1 MEMGADLFLDKPVQI
16 HATLFQRNQ
25 SSLIDWIPTYYTDIP
40 LRPNLIP
47 TGVYALASNIANV
60 KTRGAELDLSGDHG
74 LGKGTRLKWNT
85 GITKLKSTGK
95 GNTIPSFYLSSHAK
109 LLWNSNIRI
118 MNKSGSIS
126 MGTVYKERNKQTANA
141 INAAITTAY
150 MTMNLRIEKYLFQK
164 KAGVMLQVDNL
175 TNKKYA
181 DLLGSIMPGRWMQF
195 GVWTNLSR

>member
-1 MEMGADLFLDKPVQI
+1 
-16 HATLFQRNQ
+16 
-25 SSLIDWIPTYYTDIP
+25 
-40 LRPNLIP
+40 
-47 TGVYALASNIANV
+47 
-60 KTRGAELDLSGDHG
+60 LDLSGDHG